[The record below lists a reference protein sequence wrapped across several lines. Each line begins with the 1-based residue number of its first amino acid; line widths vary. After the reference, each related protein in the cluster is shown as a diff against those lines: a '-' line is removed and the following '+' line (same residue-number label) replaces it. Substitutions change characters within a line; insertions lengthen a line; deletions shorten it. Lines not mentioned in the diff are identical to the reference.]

1 MLIYSATNKINGMQY
16 VGATTRSSL
25 APRVRE
31 HLRFAERKTRAR
43 GSLANAIRKYGRK
56 NISFEILERVT
67 DISFLGECEKKW
79 INILNTMHPN
89 GYNIKTGGMPKEMP
103 HVSRNKSYAVE
114 GVQYDSL
121 MSLANAYNIC
131 HYKLR
136 HRLLRSSIK
145 WSVEQALDLVPPPK
159 SDPVKYSKPI
169 EVDGH
174 TFRSK
179 AAAAR
184 HYGVS
189 IKAFRSRLSKGW
201 PLEEALG
208 IKERSNQCKTGIT
221 KKKRPSS
228 HKTRI
233 TVQGTE
239 YYSVAH
245 AAETFGTKAG
255 LVTQRLNRGWTEEQ
269 AFDLVPPP
277 VIKKKGIE
285 FLGYSSI
292 TVAAKENNIN
302 TTTLFQRLNKGW
314 SPEDALY
321 MPITPND
328 GRRGGNYK
336 TI

>member
-1 MLIYSATNKINGMQY
+1 MLIYLATNKINGMQY

-31 HLRFAERKTRAR
+31 HFKFAERKTRTR

-56 NISFEILERVT
+56 NISFEILEHVT
-67 DISFLGECEKKW
+67 DLNFLGECERKW
-79 INILNTMHPN
+79 IDKLNTLHPN

-103 HVSRNKSYAVE
+103 HVSRNKSYTVE
-114 GVQYDSL
+114 GVKYDSL
-121 MSLANAYNIC
+121 MALANAYDMC

-145 WSVEQALDLVPPPK
+145 WSVEQALDLAPPPK

-169 EVDGH
+169 EVQGK
-174 TFRSK
+174 TFRSH
-179 AAAAR
+179 ADAAR
-184 HYGVS
+184 HYGLTAKV
-189 IKAFRSRLSKGW
+189 FRLRLHNGW

-208 IKERSNQCKTGIT
+208 IKERPNQCKTGTT
-221 KKKRPSS
+221 KKRRPSS
-228 HKTRI
+228 EKTRI

-245 AAETFGTKAG
+245 AAETFGLKSG
-255 LVTQRLNRGWTEEQ
+255 LVTQRLQRGWTKEQ
-269 AFDLVPPP
+269 AFELAPPP
-277 VIKKKGIE
+277 VIERKGMK
-285 FLGYSSI
+285 FLGYSSV
-292 TVAAKENNIN
+292 TAAAKANNIN

-321 MPITPND
+321 TPITPND
-328 GRRGGNYK
+328 GSRGGNRK
-336 TI
+336 TA

>member
-31 HLRFAERKTRAR
+31 HFKFAERKTRAR
-43 GSLANAIRKYGRK
+43 GSLANAIRKYGQK
-56 NISFEILERVT
+56 NISFEVLERLT
-67 DISFLGECEKKW
+67 DINVLGECEKRW
-79 INILNTMHPN
+79 IDSLNTMYPN

-184 HYGVS
+184 HCGVPVRV
-189 IKAFRSRLSKGW
+189 FRGRLSKGW

-208 IKERSNQCKTGIT
+208 IKERSNQCKTAT
-221 KKKRPSS
+221 TNKKRPRR
-228 HKTRI
+228 KTRI

-255 LVTQRLNRGWTEEQ
+255 LVTQRLKRGWTKEQ
-269 AFDLVPPP
+269 AFGLAPPP
-277 VIKKKGIE
+277 VIKKKGME

-292 TVAAKENNIN
+292 TAAARENNIN
-302 TTTLFQRLNKGW
+302 TTTLFQRLNNGW

-321 MPITPND
+321 TPITPND
-328 GRRGGNYK
+328 GSRSGNYK
-336 TI
+336 TA